1 MAENT
6 KKMRELYGKF
16 HQNQKDAVEREAFF
30 LAGQLVYE
38 AEQEAEK
45 DE

>member
-1 MAENT
+1 MEENT

-16 HQNQKDAVEREAFF
+16 HQIRKTVVEREAFF
-30 LAGQLVYE
+30 LDGQLVYE
-38 AEQEAEK
+38 AEQEAET